1 MEFITTSILLPM
13 FITIFIG
20 TPLSIYAGVIAT
32 RFILF
37 GEIKNKCCETIIL
50 NSGPYR
56 NSVQIENCKNN
67 LEVLRNNIIR
77 LDNMGY
83 YKASEELSNI
93 FKSLNGELSDIHSS
107 FMYSEV
113 RAKTSPTKI
122 NLSINE
128 SLEDILKLKPDLR
141 VLLKISLNVF

>member
-1 MEFITTSILLPM
+1 MEFITTSLLLPI
-13 FITIFIG
+13 FITVFIG

-56 NSVQIENCKNN
+56 NTSEIENCKKN
-67 LEVLRNNIIR
+67 LEILKNNIIR
-77 LDNMGY
+77 LENMGY
-83 YKASEELSNI
+83 DKASVTISNI
-93 FKSLNGELSDIHSS
+93 FYLLNKELSDIHTSY
-107 FMYSEV
+107 MYSEV

-122 NLSINE
+122 NLSIND
-128 SLEDILKLKPDLR
+128 SLDDILKLKPELS